1 MAMGLCGFGTMA
13 LWLWY
18 NGYGFGTMAM
28 WLWDNGYV
36 ALGQWLWLWYKTMA
50 LYGYGK
56 MILIVGQGLEFMI
69 AFGLAHATVSKHSVM
84 HTRSTKGVPL
94 EPKGSHGRGP
104 TMGGEPLGTQ
114 RIPWEGT
121 LGSPRDPIYLAVTI
135 YRSA

>member
-1 MAMGLCGFGTMA
+1 MA

-56 MILIVGQGLEFMI
+56 MILIVGSFPQVG
-69 AFGLAHATVSKHSVM
+69 
-84 HTRSTKGVPL
+84 
-94 EPKGSHGRGP
+94 
-104 TMGGEPLGTQ
+104 
-114 RIPWEGT
+114 
-121 LGSPRDPIYLAVTI
+121 
-135 YRSA
+135 